1 MRYLGTCVRLI
12 TVHVQVTRRCERFL
26 KQLATARYQ
35 PTPHKYFGICRR
47 LSRCHE
53 TPACRYLFRRSIS
66 SRLTGKFA
74 DVARSS
80 APAAAEKTDKS
91 RGSFTPKAIV
101 IVSAKLIRRTPL
113 SKAVMRVFQPR
124 TRRSPKRVSAA
135 VAIIA
140 TAGIIADGKN
150 QSSFAV

>member
-1 MRYLGTCVRLI
+1 MTL
-12 TVHVQVTRRCERFL
+12 RCERFL
-26 KQLATARYQ
+26 NKWQLLVTDASQKLRHLQALVQMPRD
-35 PTPHKYFGICRR
+35 
-47 LSRCHE
+47 
-53 TPACRYLFRRSIS
+53 PACRYLFRRSIS